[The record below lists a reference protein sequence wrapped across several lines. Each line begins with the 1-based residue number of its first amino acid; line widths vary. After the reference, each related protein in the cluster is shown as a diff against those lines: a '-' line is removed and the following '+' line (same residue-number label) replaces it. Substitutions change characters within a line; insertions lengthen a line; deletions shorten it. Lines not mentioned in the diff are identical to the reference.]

1 MPHLQGQLHQGA
13 ATRGL
18 TFGLILWCHRLNN
31 FWIRAHIFILHK
43 APQIM
48 YSVLSTKHVTGKS
61 EVGIVLACAH
71 RALDILSAH
80 LCSPG
85 TWYLQEEYI
94 FNSLLN
100 LVSPG
105 AS

>member
-13 ATRGL
+13 TTRGL
-18 TFGLILWCHRLNN
+18 TFGLILWCHRLND

-61 EVGIVLACAH
+61 EVEIILACAH

-85 TWYLQEEYI
+85 SWYLKEEYI